1 MIYKERNDSMTT
13 NQNDITIDRLKES
26 LEISKDF
33 LNTINTSGLDNYQKI
48 IAVYNNLQA
57 IITLIDN
64 GTMRISTENSDD
76 SQSA

>member
-1 MIYKERNDSMTT
+1 MTT